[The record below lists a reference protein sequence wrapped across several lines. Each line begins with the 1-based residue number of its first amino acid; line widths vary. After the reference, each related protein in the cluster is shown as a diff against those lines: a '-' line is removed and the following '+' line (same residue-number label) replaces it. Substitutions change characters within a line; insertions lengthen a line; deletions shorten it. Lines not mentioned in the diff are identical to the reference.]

1 MHRGRGHPLS
11 RGLDEEKYARK
22 ISDRVLLKRLF
33 GHLSSFKLQII
44 LSMIIILVT
53 TITNVISPLIL
64 RRVIDGYIAN
74 VDLPSQERLNG
85 VVTFVTAYLIV
96 QFVNWFS
103 SREQTIRVN
112 KLGLDL
118 IWRLREELFK
128 HLQTLSI
135 NFFLEGETGRI
146 MSRVTN
152 DVDAIQELIVSGLIT
167 LISDLTTVL
176 GILVVMISLNLQ
188 ISLVALLV
196 VPLILLTILLF
207 RNRMRAAYL
216 TSRRKIANVYSQL
229 QEGISGI
236 RVTQAFTRESMN
248 QQRFGRVN
256 VENLEANVDA
266 ARITSLFSPA
276 IEIIGALGTSLVL
289 WYGGVQIMNGTVTI
303 GIVVAFMAYISMF
316 FRPLMEL
323 SQINTIYESAMTGME
338 RVYEILDMPIDVK
351 QADDPIPLSKIEGR
365 VEFQNVTFGYDTRIP
380 VLKNINLKVNSSETI
395 AIVGPTGA
403 GKSTMV
409 NLICRFYDP
418 QEGKILIDG
427 FDLRSVSL
435 YDLRN
440 QMGIILQDPFLFG
453 ATVRENIRYGKLDA
467 TNEEVE
473 RAAKVI
479 GAHDFIIRLPE
490 GYDTVVTEGATNLS
504 MGQKQLIAFARVLV
518 ADPRIL
524 ILDEATS
531 SVDPYTEL
539 IIQSALEDLIQNRT
553 AFIIAHRL
561 STVRNADRIIV
572 IDGGEI
578 VEEGSHEELMRRK
591 GLYSQLYQMQFK
603 DIEKND
609 NQIIMP

>member
-435 YDLRN
+435 YDLRS